1 MQYRDRS
8 INQSDIMIRK
18 QEIQLTCRTSNLIV
32 YIQDWKDSPDYLK
45 LSNFRM
51 VGKYKFADIN
61 AYFIQ
66 SL

>member
-1 MQYRDRS
+1 
-8 INQSDIMIRK
+8 MIRK